1 MKTIV
6 RRTANVLAVV
16 LTVISVALAVFVL
29 VSRAK
34 GETPFIGG
42 KSLMWV
48 MTDSMNPTIRE
59 KSYIVVEEVSA
70 SDINVDDVIVYI
82 SDDPEIAGMK
92 NTHRVVEIIGDHEEF
107 VTKGDNNQVNDK
119 YNAKADKIVARYVK
133 TLPFLSG
140 IGRLFSNAV
149 SISALCIVFITILFI
164 LLIPENAALKKRLKP
179 DIEQITITGII
190 PPRAGEKPCGAR
202 TAPEDAPYVTE
213 ELKWIRSDTAA
224 VVGESDVFAEGASY
238 SVCVTVHAKQGH
250 SFADECKAKLD
261 GANAGTQ
268 HCGDKIIVMFAFPAT
283 ETSE

>member
-1 MKTIV
+1 M
-6 RRTANVLAVV
+6 LAVA

-29 VSRAK
+29 TSRAK

-48 MTDSMNPTIRE
+48 MTDSMSPTIRE

-107 VTKGDNNQVNDK
+107 VTKGDNNPVNDK
-119 YNAKADKIVARYVK
+119 YNAKAEKIVARYVK

-179 DIEQITITGII
+179 DIAQITITGII
-190 PPRAGEKPCGAR
+190 PPRAGETPCAAR
-202 TAPEDAPYVTE
+202 TVPEDAPYVTE
-213 ELKWIRSDTAA
+213 DLKWIRSDTAA
-224 VVGESDVFAEGASY
+224 VISESEVFAQGAGY
-238 SVCVTVHAKQGH
+238 SVCVTVCAKQGH
-250 SFADECKAKLD
+250 SFTDECKAELD
-261 GANAGTQ
+261 GASAGTQ
-268 HCGDKIIVMFAFPAT
+268 RCGDKIIVMFAFTAAGPA
-283 ETSE
+283 E